1 MNKERIVSR
10 KATDK
15 SQFKRKPLHFISRK
29 LSKKKKHALLST
41 RTKKDHRETMDLHHE
56 DRRSPCK
63 VYRKY
68 SGTASK
74 S

>member
-29 LSKKKKHALLST
+29 LSKKKARLVVDTDEEGSLRDNGSSS
-41 RTKKDHRETMDLHHE
+41 
-56 DRRSPCK
+56 RRSTIP
-63 VYRKY
+63 VQGV
-68 SGTASK
+68 S
-74 S
+74 